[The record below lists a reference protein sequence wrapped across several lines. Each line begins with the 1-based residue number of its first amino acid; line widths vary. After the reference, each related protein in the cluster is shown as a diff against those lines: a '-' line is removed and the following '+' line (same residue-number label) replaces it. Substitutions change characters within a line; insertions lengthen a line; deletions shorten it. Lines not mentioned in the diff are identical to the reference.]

1 MDLYVRYWRTF
12 RTYSTALTKSVRRGE
27 PDIATARDGCDAGG
41 SSPSNS
47 RASTSLSDR
56 CLQRDNGK
64 PIGGERWLSITAI
77 HGIAVFFA
85 ALAGRTDPA
94 TFLIGPWSRYIPI
107 LSAGTGL
114 FDHQWPTLI
123 FAVAK
128 FEPSGHHGD
137 IRTRNRILIWIS
149 FIADQRAY
157 PQTRGG

>member
-1 MDLYVRYWRTF
+1 
-12 RTYSTALTKSVRRGE
+12 
-27 PDIATARDGCDAGG
+27 
-41 SSPSNS
+41 
-47 RASTSLSDR
+47 
-56 CLQRDNGK
+56 
-64 PIGGERWLSITAI
+64 LSITAI
-77 HGIAVFFA
+77 HWIAVFFA

-94 TFLIGPWSRYIPI
+94 TFLNWSMVAIIPT

-128 FEPSGHHGD
+128 FEPSGHHSD

-157 PQTRGG
+157 PQKGEGNAN